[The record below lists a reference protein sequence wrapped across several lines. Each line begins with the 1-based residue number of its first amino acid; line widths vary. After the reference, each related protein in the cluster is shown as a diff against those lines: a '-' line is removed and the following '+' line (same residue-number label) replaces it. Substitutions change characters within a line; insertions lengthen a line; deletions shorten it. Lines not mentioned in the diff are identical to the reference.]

1 MWKIRSFVHYVLFFS
16 YVKSHDIL
24 GKRLT
29 FLIQELF
36 RESNT
41 IASKSEVVEI
51 NKIVIDIKSEL
62 EKIKEQVQNILWNK
76 DI

>member
-1 MWKIRSFVHYVLFFS
+1 LIRIESHIDSFLTYVDS
-16 YVKSHDIL
+16 YDVL

-62 EKIKEQVQNILWNK
+62 EKIKEQVQNIL
-76 DI
+76 